1 MSAGGRQ
8 DGRSN
13 LSRAAAVKASYK
25 MTPTIKDAEFLN
37 PSVFRSFFSKMNGP
51 FLILASKMCHYVNN
65 HCKCEKCEILDIHW
79 LLGPIA
85 VSDDCEVMMGAE
97 SLLSAM
103 KLLL

>member
-1 MSAGGRQ
+1 
-8 DGRSN
+8 
-13 LSRAAAVKASYK
+13 
-25 MTPTIKDAEFLN
+25 
-37 PSVFRSFFSKMNGP
+37 
-51 FLILASKMCHYVNN
+51 MCHYVNN

-103 KLLL
+103 KLLLLSLRCFWLPWKMQLIVKTHHKSVEGPYMSSHSRPWAE